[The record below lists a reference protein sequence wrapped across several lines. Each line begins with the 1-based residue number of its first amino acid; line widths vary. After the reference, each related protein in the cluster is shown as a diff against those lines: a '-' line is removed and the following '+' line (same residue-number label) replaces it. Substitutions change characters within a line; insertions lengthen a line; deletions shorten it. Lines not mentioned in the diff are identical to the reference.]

1 MPMEE
6 DKSSFVEFEDKEAH
20 LDHQEAEEEKERQAK
35 MEAQKATA
43 QSAPQGEGKDQE
55 AGAGTV
61 GPRQGVGEGQANLG
75 GTRSGN

>member
-1 MPMEE
+1 MPME
-6 DKSSFVEFEDKEAH
+6 DKSSFIEFEDTEA
-20 LDHQEAEEEKERQAK
+20 DPEEAEEEAK
-35 MEAQKATA
+35 RKAQMEAQKETA
-43 QSAPQGEGKDQE
+43 QSAPQGEGKDQA